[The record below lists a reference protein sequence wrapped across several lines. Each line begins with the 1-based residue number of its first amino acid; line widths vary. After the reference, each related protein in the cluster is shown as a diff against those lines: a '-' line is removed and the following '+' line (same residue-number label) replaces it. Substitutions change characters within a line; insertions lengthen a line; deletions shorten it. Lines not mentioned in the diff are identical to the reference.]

1 MQIQELC
8 EEVVIVKFKVA
19 KTEAP
24 KKMNPKEMLE
34 EKRSYGDRIQ
44 KELEDKGVK
53 FFTPVEDGGN
63 LNIDSDYLTL
73 PMNITEV
80 SARDLGEYLNAFTQ
94 QKMYMRT
101 LVGYAELFAEESK
114 REYFTASEGR
124 YKELLGSKLSETAK
138 EREVNSDPNVRPYY
152 EKYLDYKNKVKLLNF
167 NIQSIEEAIFML
179 SREVSRRTGDYE
191 NERRDYNVQR
201 K

>member
-1 MQIQELC
+1 MAL
-8 EEVVIVKFKVA
+8 KKKPKV
-19 KTEAP
+19 
-24 KKMNPKEMLE
+24 NPKEVLK
-34 EKRSYGDRIQ
+34 EKRSYCDKIQ
-44 KELEDKGVK
+44 EDLENQGVD
-53 FFTPVEDGGN
+53 FFKPSEDGGS
-63 LNIDSDYLTL
+63 LHIDKNYLSL
-73 PMNITEV
+73 PQNITEV

-101 LVGYAELFAEESK
+101 LVGYAELFCEEAR
-114 REYFTASEGR
+114 REYMEVSNPR
-124 YKELLGSKLSETAK
+124 YGALLNTKLSETAK
-138 EREVNSDPNVRPYY
+138 EREVNSNPKVLPYY
-152 EKYLDYKNKVKLLNF
+152 EKYMDYRNKIKLLNF

>member
-1 MQIQELC
+1 MAL
-8 EEVVIVKFKVA
+8 
-19 KTEAP
+19 
-24 KKMNPKEMLE
+24 KKSQKKINPKDVLK
-34 EKRSYGDRIQ
+34 EKRSYCDTIQ
-44 KELEDKGVK
+44 KDLEDQGVD
-53 FFTPVEDGGN
+53 FFRPSEDGGS
-63 LNIDSDYLTL
+63 LHIDKNYLSL
-73 PMNITEV
+73 PQNITEV
-80 SARDLGEYLNAFTQ
+80 YAKELGEYLNAFTQ

-101 LVGYAELFAEESK
+101 LVGYAELFCEEAR
-114 REYFTASEGR
+114 REYLEASGVR
-124 YKELLGSKLSETAK
+124 YRELLGSKLSETAK

-152 EKYLDYKNKVKLLNF
+152 EKYVDYKNKIKLLNF